1 MPKTRK
7 QASKP
12 KRLSASSVHA
22 ARVKLA
28 DLVGLPVGAVRL
40 VLPGGRPQ
48 LALGSMELEELRTK
62 WAKWP
67 HGK

>member
-1 MPKTRK
+1 MAKAT
-7 QASKP
+7 KP
-12 KRLSASSVHA
+12 AKEAKRLPSSTVHA
-22 ARVKLA
+22 ARIRIADELRLPLA
-28 DLVGLPVGAVRL
+28 AVRL

-48 LALGSMELEELRTK
+48 LALGSLELEELRTK